1 MYLKKLLNI
10 LVLFS
15 IILTIFM
22 PLTYIKAD
30 TNTYSVVSI
39 KSDGSINELGS
50 YNDYNSAFNKM
61 KEYNSNVN
69 DVAVIR
75 KNGKIVYTSYGIFRP
90 STSNSTIKI
99 YSDNG
104 SYLSYISPSYNSD
117 TLFLDYNP
125 STNKVKIMISGLTG
139 WVSLDQGD
147 IHPISYITDGT
158 SSTYDK
164 NKKYVSTFCKFWK

>member
-15 IILTIFM
+15 IILTIFI

-90 STSNSTIKI
+90 DTSNSTI
-99 YSDNG
+99 
-104 SYLSYISPSYNSD
+104 YIIVELLFNCQYFSKFLYN
-117 TLFLDYNP
+117 Y
-125 STNKVKIMISGLTG
+125 
-139 WVSLDQGD
+139 
-147 IHPISYITDGT
+147 
-158 SSTYDK
+158 
-164 NKKYVSTFCKFWK
+164 